1 MCLPKGPVM
10 TQIINNLTEVSS
22 RYKALFVDLWGCVHN
37 GITAYPEAV
46 AALQAYRA
54 TGGIV
59 VLVTNSPKPRAGV
72 AEQLAEFNV
81 PADAYDTIATS
92 GDSARSALFTGAIG
106 EKVYFMGDW
115 ARDEGFFEPLH
126 VIDTP
131 LNITRVPLAEAE
143 GIVCCGPQ
151 DPYADP
157 SVNRADFLLA
167 KQKGIKLLCANPDII
182 VDRGETREWC
192 AGALAQLYTEMG
204 GESLYFGKPYPP
216 IYDLARRRLAEIG
229 QDIADGDILAIGDGP
244 HTDIDGAMGEG
255 IDSLFISGGLAAKET
270 KTAPQPDPDA
280 LKSYLEQENSAPTY
294 TIGRLR

>member
-1 MCLPKGPVM
+1 M
-10 TQIINNLTEVSS
+10 TQIITSLTEVSD
-22 RYKALFVDLWGCVHN
+22 RYRALFVDLWGCVHN

-54 TGGIV
+54 AGGIV
-59 VLVTNSPKPRAGV
+59 VLVTNSPKPRVGV
-72 AEQLAEFNV
+72 GEQLSQFNV

-92 GDSARSALFTGAIG
+92 GDSARSALFTGAVG

-115 ARDEGFFEPLH
+115 ERDEGFFEPLH
-126 VIDTP
+126 VIDQP
-131 LNITRVPLAEAE
+131 INITRVPLAEAE

-157 SVNRADFLLA
+157 SGNRADFLFA
-167 KQKGIKLLCANPDII
+167 KQKGMKLLCANPDII

-192 AGALAQLYTEMG
+192 AGALAQLYSEMG
-204 GESLYFGKPYPP
+204 GTSLYFGKPYPP
-216 IYDLARRRLAEIG
+216 IYDLARRRLTEIG
-229 QDIADGDILAIGDGP
+229 QDIPDGDILAIGDGP
-244 HTDIDGAMGEG
+244 HTDIDGAIGEG

-270 KTAPQPDPDA
+270 KTAPQPDPEA
-280 LKSYLEQENSAPTY
+280 LKLYLEQENSNPTY